1 MRFFVTVL
9 SFVSLFR
16 GSKVGFLARGPGCG
30 DNPVNRLLTPT
41 SGSFSVGSPSHGPGQ
56 LCLPRELSVGVSLR
70 LVFVSHLPWILAFTC
85 RFWCIVL
92 SGVKIPRRFG
102 SVVSPRI
109 VATTSS

>member
-41 SGSFSVGSPSHGPGQ
+41 FGSFSVGSQSHGPG
-56 LCLPRELSVGVSLR
+56 VN
-70 LVFVSHLPWILAFTC
+70 
-85 RFWCIVL
+85 
-92 SGVKIPRRFG
+92 
-102 SVVSPRI
+102 
-109 VATTSS
+109 